1 MLDLARLA
9 RIRLSP
15 RPLGQRLV
23 GNLGLW
29 LDYRLPR
36 RTEIVLEG
44 VENLPGHPVFFA
56 MNHTDRYNYW
66 PFQYQLYREKLGFT
80 ATWVKG
86 KYYENRWMGY
96 FLDAMNN
103 IPLPSRGYLITTEFR
118 RVRGRLPTAEEYREL
133 RDLVDGKVVSSET
146 AALLGDGD
154 ATRFVADVERLFE
167 TMVQQ
172 VVALNHAAL
181 HEHGLH
187 VLVFPEG
194 SRSKRCGVGRIGLA
208 QMTQH
213 LGATIVPVG
222 CNGSDKLYPGNSPF
236 SRGGRV
242 TYRIGAPLA
251 VDDPQIRAYRVPAD
265 VLPLSQAANAYQP
278 QYRAITDLVMERI
291 NALLDPE
298 YRAQDDGSL
307 DPSADVTRFV

>member
-1 MLDLARLA
+1 
-9 RIRLSP
+9 
-15 RPLGQRLV
+15 
-23 GNLGLW
+23 
-29 LDYRLPR
+29 
-36 RTEIVLEG
+36 
-44 VENLPGHPVFFA
+44 
-56 MNHTDRYNYW
+56 
-66 PFQYQLYREKLGFT
+66 
-80 ATWVKG
+80 
-86 KYYENRWMGY
+86 
-96 FLDAMNN
+96 
-103 IPLPSRGYLITTEFR
+103 
-118 RVRGRLPTAEEYREL
+118 
-133 RDLVDGKVVSSET
+133 
-146 AALLGDGD
+146 
-154 ATRFVADVERLFE
+154 
-167 TMVQQ
+167 
-172 VVALNHAAL
+172 
-181 HEHGLH
+181 
-187 VLVFPEG
+187 
-194 SRSKRCGVGRIGLA
+194 
-208 QMTQH
+208 MTQH